1 MRNPTKMHPTKIPAA
16 PFDQLQRTLDG
27 EVHHDLVRRTLL
39 ATDGS
44 IFQIMPEAVVYPR
57 HAGDVQVAVRFAKE
71 HGLTIHPRG
80 AGSGLCGAALGR
92 GLIIDFTRFMN
103 RLLAVDTAARTFT
116 CEPGYRL
123 GELEEALAGSGLFF
137 PPDPSSGQY
146 ATFGGMFGT
155 NASGAHSVK
164 YGNVADY
171 ILDAEAVLA
180 DGSRVTLADLVTTP
194 DDRLP
199 APFDRLSRL
208 YADHAQSIETAYPDT
223 AYNSAGYNLRGLVRD
238 GRLWL
243 GHLLGGSEGTLAVVT
258 RLTFRLIPKPACDS
272 LVVAYMADIQAAAL
286 AVQRVL
292 PLGPAGI
299 EIMDKSLLSLA
310 RREDP
315 RLARAL
321 PDGVDNVLLIECDG
335 PDEAACQRSN
345 RQVLEALQDLSR
357 EVYQAADA
365 AEKARF
371 WAVRKAAVPILY
383 RLRGRRRI
391 VALIEDA
398 AVPVRHLG
406 TYFKEVY
413 ALLERHRVPFVVY
426 GHIAKGL
433 MHTRPLLDL
442 RDPADVAR
450 LRPMADE
457 FYAIVAALDGSVS
470 GEHGDGRLRSAYVQR
485 RYPEIYDLFLEV
497 KRIFDPAG
505 RLNPEIITHH
515 DPDQMSRD
523 LRYGVGYRSQ
533 DTGREEL
540 AWPEGFVEAV
550 ELCHGCSKCTT
561 VTGATRMC
569 PVYKA
574 TREEA
579 ATPKAKAN
587 LLRALISGR
596 IDDQTQYQVAFK
608 QVMACCV
615 HCGSCQRECPS
626 HVNIPKLA
634 AEAKARYARRYGNAL
649 HDHLV
654 TRVELAA
661 RTTHKVSGLIQTLA
675 TPAPVRYA
683 AERLTGLSA
692 RRPLVPF
699 SRRSLFERLGQTVL
713 GSGSRRVLYYAGCDA
728 AYLRPSIG
736 TAAVS
741 LLAAAGWQ
749 VLVPPQHCCGL
760 PMLAKGMVDGARRQ
774 IRQNLRAWQDLVAG
788 VEAVAVTCSSCGLA
802 LMSEWADLMGAEAVS
817 SIAGKVRPVS
827 ALIVEAM
834 DRLPLAGGVMQQ
846 AVAYHYPCHLLGQT
860 EADSSV
866 HMLQAVAGIELKVLD
881 SGCCGMAGSWGLHT
895 DNDRLS
901 RRIGQGLMQRL
912 AAAQAGTAATD
923 CPTCRL
929 QMEQLGSTPVFHP
942 VEIVA
947 GRLRQS
953 MRIGIKGRSDES

>member
-1 MRNPTKMHPTKIPAA
+1 MRNPTKTHPTENPAA
-16 PFDQLQRTLDG
+16 PLNQLQRTLDG
-27 EVHHDLVRRTLL
+27 EVHHDLVQRTLL

-44 IFQIMPEAVVYPR
+44 IFQIMPAAVVYPR
-57 HAGDVQVAVRFAKE
+57 HTGDVQVAVRFAKE
-71 HGLTIHPRG
+71 HGLTVHPRG

-103 RLLAVDTAARTFT
+103 RPIGVDIQARTFT

-123 GELEEALAGSGLFF
+123 GDLEEALAGSGLFF

-171 ILDAEAVLA
+171 ILDAEMVLA
-180 DGSRVTLADLVTTP
+180 DGSRVTLSDLAATP
-194 DDRLP
+194 GDRLP
-199 APFDRLSRL
+199 APFDRLYRL
-208 YADHAQSIETAYPDT
+208 YADHGPTIETAYPDT

-238 GRLWL
+238 GRLRL
-243 GHLLGGSEGTLAVVT
+243 GRLLGGSEGTLAVAT

-272 LVVAYMADIQAAAL
+272 LVVAYMDDIQDAAL
-286 AVQRVL
+286 AVQRIL
-292 PLGPAGI
+292 PMGPAGI
-299 EIMDKSLLSLA
+299 EVMDKSLLSLA

-335 PDEAACQRSN
+335 PDEAACQRTN
-345 RQVLEALQDLSR
+345 GQVLEALQDLSR
-357 EVYQAADA
+357 EVHAAADA

-391 VALIEDA
+391 LALIEDA
-398 AVPVRHLG
+398 SVPVQHLG

-433 MHTRPLLDL
+433 LHTRPLLDL

-450 LRPMADE
+450 LRPIADE

-470 GEHGDGRLRSAYVQR
+470 GEHGDGRLRSAYVRR
-485 RYPEIYDLFLEV
+485 RYPQIYDLFLEV

-523 LRYGVGYRSQ
+523 LRFGAEYRPRHS
-533 DTGREEL
+533 GRQEL
-540 AWPEGFVEAV
+540 AWPEGFVDAV

-561 VTGATRMC
+561 VSGATRMC

-579 ATPKAKAN
+579 AAPKAKAN
-587 LLRALISGR
+587 LLRALIGGA
-596 IDDQTQYQVAFK
+596 IDDQTQYQAAFK
-608 QVMACCV
+608 QVMDRCV

-634 AEAKARYARRYGNAL
+634 AEAKARYVRRYGNPL

-654 TRVELAA
+654 TRIEIAG
-661 RTTHKVSGLIQTLA
+661 RTMHRVSGLIQTLA
-675 TPAPVRYA
+675 APAAVRRA
-683 AERLTGLSA
+683 VERVTGLSA

-713 GSGSRRVLYYAGCDA
+713 GSGPRRVLYYAGCDA

-736 TAAVS
+736 MAAVS
-741 LLAAAGWQ
+741 LLEAAGWQ

-802 LMSEWADLMGAEAVS
+802 LMREWADLMGDQAVGR
-817 SIAGKVRPVS
+817 IAGKVRPVS
-827 ALIVEAM
+827 ALIGEAM
-834 DRLPLAGGVMQQ
+834 DRLPLTDAKRQ
-846 AVAYHYPCHLLGQT
+846 AVAYHYPCHLLGQA

-866 HMLQAVAGIELKVLD
+866 RMLQAVGGIELSVLD
-881 SGCCGMAGSWGLHT
+881 SGCCGMAGSWGLRADH
-895 DNDRLS
+895 DALS
-901 RRIGQGLMQRL
+901 RRIGQGLMQHL
-912 AAAQAGTAATD
+912 AAAQAATAATD

-929 QMEQLGSTPVFHP
+929 QMEQLGPTPVFHP

-947 GRLRQS
+947 GRLR
-953 MRIGIKGRSDES
+953 RSLRDRN

>member
-1 MRNPTKMHPTKIPAA
+1 MG
-16 PFDQLQRTLDG
+16 FDLRHHEIDRLTAQIDG
-27 EVHHDLVRRTLL
+27 EVHIDPLRRALL

-44 IFQIMPEAVVYPR
+44 IFQIAPVAVIYPC
-57 HAGDVQVAVRFAKE
+57 HAGDVAAVMRFAAK
-71 HGLTIHPRG
+71 HGLTVHPRG

-92 GLIIDFTRFMN
+92 GIVLDFTRFMN
-103 RLLAVDTAARTFT
+103 RLLAIDTGARTFT

-171 ILDAEAVLA
+171 ILDAEMVLA
-180 DGSRVTLADLVTTP
+180 DGSRVAIGDLAETGA
-194 DDRLP
+194 DRLP
-199 APFDRLSRL
+199 APFDRLYRL
-208 YADHAQSIETAYPDT
+208 YTENAQTIEGAYPDT
-223 AYNSAGYNLRGLVRD
+223 AYNSAGYNLRGMVRD
-238 GRLWL
+238 DRLWL
-243 GHLLGGSEGTLAVVT
+243 GRLLGGSEGTLAVVT

-272 LVVAYMADIQAAAL
+272 LVVAYMDDIQDAAL

-292 PLGPAGI
+292 PLEPAGI
-299 EIMDKSLLSLA
+299 EIMDKSLLALA

-315 RLARAL
+315 RLARSL
-321 PDGVDNVLLIECDG
+321 PDGIDNVLLIECDG

-345 RQVLEALQDLSR
+345 GQVLEALQDLPR
-357 EVYQAADA
+357 EVYPATDA

-391 VALIEDA
+391 LALIEDA

-406 TYFKEVY
+406 QYFKEVY

-442 RDPADVAR
+442 KDPADVAK
-450 LRPMADE
+450 LRPIADE

-470 GEHGDGRLRSAYVQR
+470 GEHGDGRLRSAYVRR

-497 KRIFDPAG
+497 KRIFDPTG

-523 LRYGVGYRSQ
+523 LRYGSQYRPR
-533 DTGREEL
+533 DPGREEL
-540 AWPEGFVEAV
+540 CWPEGFDEAV

-574 TREEA
+574 TRDEVA
-579 ATPKAKAN
+579 APKAKAN

-596 IDDQTQYQVAFK
+596 IDDQAQYQAAFR
-608 QVMACCV
+608 QVMARCV
-615 HCGSCQRECPS
+615 HCGSCYRECPS

-634 AEAKARYARRYGNAL
+634 AEAKARYARRYGSAL

-654 TRVELAA
+654 THIELAGRA
-661 RTTHKVSGLIQTLA
+661 THKVSGLIQTLA
-675 TPAPVRYA
+675 APKPVRRTL
-683 AERLTGLSA
+683 ERLTGLSA
-692 RRPLVPF
+692 RRPLVGF
-699 SRRSLFERLGQTVL
+699 SRQNLFQRLGQTVF
-713 GSGSRRVLYYAGCDA
+713 GNSPRRVLYYAGCDA

-736 TAAVS
+736 TAAVA
-741 LLAAAGWQ
+741 LLVAAGWQ
-749 VLVPPQHCCGL
+749 VHVPPQHCCGL
-760 PMLAKGMVDGARRQ
+760 PMLAKGMVEGARRQ
-774 IRQNLRAWQDLVAG
+774 IRQNLRAWQDLAAG

-802 LMSEWADLMGAEAVS
+802 LMTEWGDLMGAEA
-817 SIAGKVRPVS
+817 AGLISGKIRPVS
-827 ALIVEAM
+827 ALIAESM
-834 DRLPLAGGVMQQ
+834 DRLPMADGKRQ
-846 AVAYHYPCHLLGQT
+846 AVAYHYPCHLLGQG

-866 HMLQAVAGIELKVLD
+866 RMLQTVPGIELQVLD
-881 SGCCGMAGSWGLHT
+881 SGCCGMAGSWGLHA
-895 DNDRLS
+895 DHDGLS
-901 RRIGQGLMQRL
+901 RQIGRGLVERL
-912 AAAQAGTAATD
+912 AAAKAETAATD

-929 QMEQLGSTPVFHP
+929 QMEQLGPTPVRHP
-942 VEIVA
+942 VEIVVD
-947 GRLRQS
+947 RLQ
-953 MRIGIKGRSDES
+953 RSVGDRN

>member
-1 MRNPTKMHPTKIPAA
+1 MGFDLSPAEA
-16 PFDQLQRTLDG
+16 GRLARQIDG
-27 EVHHDLVRRTLL
+27 EVHCDLVRRTLL

-44 IFQIMPEAVVYPR
+44 IFQILPAAVVYPR
-57 HAGDVQVAVRFAKE
+57 HAGDVPFAVRFAAD
-71 HGLTIHPRG
+71 HGLTVHPRG

-103 RLLAVDTAARTFT
+103 RLIAIDAEARTFT

-171 ILDAEAVLA
+171 ILDAEMVLA
-180 DGSRVTLADLVTTP
+180 DGRRVTLKDLAATP
-194 DDRLP
+194 ADRLP
-199 APFDRLSRL
+199 APFDRLYRL
-208 YADHAQSIETAYPDT
+208 YADHAQTIETAYPDT

-238 GRLWL
+238 GGLWL

-272 LVVAYMADIQAAAL
+272 LVVAYMDDIQDAAL

-299 EIMDKSLLSLA
+299 EIMDKSLLALA

-315 RLARAL
+315 HLARTL

-335 PDEAACQRSN
+335 SDAAACQRSN
-345 RQVLEALQDLSR
+345 EQVLEALQDLPR
-357 EVYQAADA
+357 EVHSAADA

-391 VALIEDA
+391 LALIEDA

-413 ALLERHRVPFVVY
+413 ALLERHKVSFVVY

-442 RDPADVAR
+442 KDPADVAK
-450 LRPMADE
+450 LRPIADA
-457 FYAIVAALDGSVS
+457 FYTIVAALDGSVS

-485 RYPEIYDLFLEV
+485 RYPEIYDLFVKV

-515 DPDQMSRD
+515 DPDQMTRD
-523 LRYGVGYRSQ
+523 LRYGAGYRSREP
-533 DTGREEL
+533 GRGEL
-540 AWPEGFVEAV
+540 EWPEGFAEAV

-561 VTGATRMC
+561 VTDATRMC
-569 PVYKA
+569 PVYKV
-574 TREEA
+574 TRDEA
-579 ATPKAKAN
+579 ASPKAKAN
-587 LLRALISGR
+587 LLRALIGGR
-596 IDDQTQYQVAFK
+596 IDDQARYQAAFR
-608 QVMACCV
+608 QVMAHCV
-615 HCGSCQRECPS
+615 HCGSCHRECPS

-634 AEAKARYARRYGNAL
+634 AEAKARYARRYGNGL

-654 TRVELAA
+654 TRIELAG
-661 RTTHKVSGLIQTLA
+661 RVTHRVSGLIQTLA
-675 TPAPVRYA
+675 GPAPARRA
-683 AERLTGLSA
+683 AERLAGLSA
-692 RRPLVPF
+692 RRPLVAF
-699 SRRSLFERLGQTVL
+699 SRRSLFERLGQSVV
-713 GSGSRRVLYYAGCDA
+713 GSGPRRVLYYAGCDA
-728 AYLRPSIG
+728 AYIRPSIG
-736 TAAVS
+736 TAAVA
-741 LLAAAGWQ
+741 LMVAAGWQ
-749 VLVPPQHCCGL
+749 VWVPHQHCCGL
-760 PMLAKGMVDGARRQ
+760 PMLAKGMADGARRQ
-774 IRQNLRAWQDLVAG
+774 IRRNLRAWQELVAG
-788 VEAVAVTCSSCGLA
+788 MDVVAVTCSSCGLA
-802 LMSEWADLMGAEAVS
+802 LMTEWVDLMGAKAVGP
-817 SIAGKVRPVS
+817 IAQKIRPVS
-827 ALIVEAM
+827 ALVADAM
-834 DRLPLAGGVMQQ
+834 DRLPLADGKRLS
-846 AVAYHYPCHLLGQT
+846 VAYHYPCHLLGQP

-866 HMLQAVAGIELKVLD
+866 RMLRNVKGIDLHVLD
-881 SGCCGMAGSWGLHT
+881 SGCCGMAGSWGLHA
-895 DNDRLS
+895 DHDPLS
-901 RRIGQGLMQRL
+901 RRIGQGLMERL
-912 AAAQAGTAATD
+912 AAASAGTAATD

-929 QMEQLGSTPVFHP
+929 QMEYLGPTPVLHP
-942 VEIVA
+942 VEIVDA
-947 GRLRQS
+947 HLNAQAP
-953 MRIGIKGRSDES
+953 